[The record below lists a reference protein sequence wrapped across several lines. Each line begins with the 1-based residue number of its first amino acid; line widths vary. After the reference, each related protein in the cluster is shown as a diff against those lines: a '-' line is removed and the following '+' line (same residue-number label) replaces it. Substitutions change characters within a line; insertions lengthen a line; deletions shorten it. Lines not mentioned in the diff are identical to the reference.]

1 MDMTQRTYRTELL
14 VHPNQGR
21 TADDLLAEAMS
32 GANADGAGSCEVGT
46 SATHASGVVSLRLTF
61 TAPDDA
67 TAMSMARTARNT
79 VAGSADI
86 TVLTTGTGRHFRRLD
101 PKAL

>member
-1 MDMTQRTYRTELL
+1 MTQRIYRTELL
-14 VHPNQGR
+14 VHPGQGR
-21 TADDLLAEAMS
+21 TGDDLLAEAMS
-32 GANADGAGSCEVGT
+32 AVRSGGVGDCENGN
-46 SATHASGVVSLRLTF
+46 SSTHAGGVVSLRLTF

-67 TAMSMARTARNT
+67 AAALMARTARNA

-86 TVLTTGTGRHFRRLD
+86 TRLTTGTGRHFRRLD